1 MANIILLDE
10 LTVNQIAA
18 GEVVER
24 PVSVVKE
31 LVENSLDAGAGRI
44 IVDLEEGG
52 LSSITVVDDGCAMNE
67 EDLLLAFERH
77 ATSKIR
83 SVSDLSRIGTLGF
96 RGEAIPSI
104 AAISRMF
111 FTTRLPQAINGTR
124 AEVEGGALVAVV
136 PAGCPPGSTVVVK
149 DLFFN
154 TPVRKKTMKSHS
166 FEGSL
171 CGETISRLALTRPDV
186 SFELRTNGRRV
197 FYSTGSGSLLDTLI
211 SVYGAQQAREMI
223 PVDAAASGTR
233 VKGFTSKPAL
243 SRSSRNH
250 ITTIINGRYVQCAAV
265 KGAVEEAYRTLLPRG
280 RSPVAVLEL
289 TVAPEL
295 LDVNVHPAKLE
306 VRLLEEKEVAALVIR
321 SIKDALR
328 VRTTVPSLNIY
339 QTADGGRKEN
349 RHSPPVSG
357 SKINNAYNQQVKAE
371 FDLKKKELNIG
382 SKEETQPMIN
392 HFESC
397 ATEFANDV
405 AAEEKNDYVSTQ
417 NKLPVLNVLAWLKPT
432 FILAGGDDG
441 LYLIDQH
448 AAHERVLY
456 EECLA
461 HEMEKPV
468 QCLLLPA
475 TLELDYREVSILSE
489 RMIWFNE
496 AGFLIEH
503 FGGNTFLLRGVP
515 SHLPESQAREF
526 LLNMLDYF
534 RERGPGA
541 SRIEFFNHFASAIA
555 CRNAVKAGER
565 LSHSSMEAL
574 LDKLARTENPFTC
587 PHGRPTIINLSYED
601 LEKKFK
607 R

>member
-10 LTVNQIAA
+10 LTINQIAA

-52 LSSITVVDDGCAMNE
+52 LSSITVVDDGCGMSE

-104 AAISRMF
+104 SAISRMF

-136 PAGCPPGSTVVVK
+136 PAGCPPGSTVLVK

-154 TPVRKKTMKSHS
+154 TPVRKKTMKSPS

-186 SFELRTNGRRV
+186 SFELRANSRRV

-233 VKGFTSKPAL
+233 VKGFAAKPAL

-265 KGAVEEAYRTLLPRG
+265 KNAVEEAYRTLLPRG

-306 VRLLEEKEVAALVIR
+306 VRLLEEGEVVALVTR
-321 SIKDALR
+321 SLRDALR
-328 VRTTVPSLNIY
+328 IRTTIPSLNIY
-339 QTADGGRKEN
+339 QTAAGGRKEN
-349 RHSPPVSG
+349 RRSLPVSG
-357 SKINNAYNQQVKAE
+357 SKINNEYNQQVKAE
-371 FDLKKKELNIG
+371 FDLKKEELNIG
-382 SKEETQPMIN
+382 LKEETQPMIN
-392 HFESC
+392 HSESI
-397 ATEFANDV
+397 TMELANDA
-405 AAEEKNDYVSTQ
+405 AAEENNDYVSTQ
-417 NKLPVLNVLAWLKPT
+417 NKLPGLNVLAWLKPT

-468 QCLLLPA
+468 QCLLLPV
-475 TLELDYREVSILSE
+475 TLELDYREVAILSE
-489 RMIWFNE
+489 RMLWFNE

-515 SHLPESQAREF
+515 PHFPEGQARKF
-526 LLNMLDYF
+526 LLDMLDYF

-541 SRIEFFNHFASAIA
+541 SRIEFFNHLAAAIA

-565 LSHSSMEAL
+565 LSQSSMEAL
-574 LDKLARTENPFTC
+574 LDRLARTENPFTC

>member
-1 MANIILLDE
+1 MAKIILLDE

-24 PVSVVKE
+24 PVSVLKE

-52 LSSITVVDDGCAMNE
+52 LSSITVVDDGCGMNE

-111 FTTRLPQAINGTR
+111 FTTRLPQVINGTR
-124 AEVEGGALVAVV
+124 AEVAGSELVAVV

-154 TPVRKKTMKSHS
+154 TPVRKKTMKSPS

-223 PVDAAASGTR
+223 PVDTAASGI
-233 VKGFTSKPAL
+233 VIKGFTAKPAL

-265 KGAVEEAYRTLLPRG
+265 KGAVEEAYRALLPRG
-280 RSPVAVLEL
+280 RSPVAVLAM

-306 VRLLEEKEVAALVIR
+306 VRLLEEKDVAALVTR
-321 SIKDALR
+321 SLKDALLIR
-328 VRTTVPSLNIY
+328 ATIPSVNIY
-339 QTADGGRKEN
+339 QTPDGGRKEN
-349 RHSPPVSG
+349 RHALPLSG
-357 SKINNAYNQQVKAE
+357 PKINEYKQQVEKE
-371 FDLKKKELNIG
+371 FDLKKKELGIG
-382 SKEETQPMIN
+382 LKEETQLLVNNFKSFAM
-392 HFESC
+392 
-397 ATEFANDV
+397 EFANDA

-417 NKLPVLNVLAWLKPT
+417 NKLPFLNVLAWLKPT

-456 EECLA
+456 EECFA
-461 HEMEKPV
+461 TEMEKPV
-468 QCLLLPA
+468 QCLLLPL
-475 TLELDYREVSILSE
+475 TLELDYREVAILSE
-489 RMIWFNE
+489 RIIWFNE

-515 SHLPESQAREF
+515 PHLPESQAKEF
-526 LLNMLDYF
+526 LLDMLDYF

-541 SRIEFFNHFASAIA
+541 SRIDFSNHLASSIA

-574 LDKLARTENPFTC
+574 LDRLARTENPFTC

-601 LEKKFK
+601 LAKKFK

>member
-10 LTVNQIAA
+10 LTINKIAA

-52 LSSITVVDDGCAMNE
+52 LLSITVVDDGCGMSE

-104 AAISRMF
+104 SAISRMF

-154 TPVRKKTMKSHS
+154 TPVRKKTMKSPS

-197 FYSTGSGSLLDTLI
+197 FYSTGAGSLLDTLV

-223 PVDAAASGTR
+223 PVDAAVSGTR
-233 VKGFTSKPAL
+233 VKGFTAKPAL
-243 SRSSRNH
+243 SRSSRNY

-306 VRLLEEKEVAALVIR
+306 VRLLEEGEVVALVTR
-321 SIKDALR
+321 SLKDALR
-328 VRTTVPSLNIY
+328 IRTTIPSLNIY
-339 QTADGGRKEN
+339 QTAASGRKEN
-349 RHSPPVSG
+349 R
-357 SKINNAYNQQVKAE
+357 NNEYEQQVKVE
-371 FDLKKKELNIG
+371 FDLKKEELNV
-382 SKEETQPMIN
+382 SLKEESQPMVN
-392 HFESC
+392 HLESI
-397 ATEFANDV
+397 ELPND
-405 AAEEKNDYVSTQ
+405 AAQEKNDCVSTQ

-461 HEMEKPV
+461 NEMEKPV
-468 QCLLLPA
+468 QCLLLPV
-475 TLELDYREVSILSE
+475 TLELDYREVAILSE
-489 RMIWFNE
+489 RIIWFNE

-515 SHLPESQAREF
+515 PHFPESQAKEF
-526 LLNMLDYF
+526 LLDMLDYF

-541 SRIEFFNHFASAIA
+541 SRIEFFNHLASAIA

-565 LSHSSMEAL
+565 LTQSSMEAL
-574 LDKLARTENPFTC
+574 LDRLARTENPFTC
-587 PHGRPTIINLSYED
+587 PHGRPTIITLSYED
-601 LEKKFK
+601 LEKRFK

>member
-1 MANIILLDE
+1 LSNIILLDE
-10 LTVNQIAA
+10 LTINQIAA

-52 LSSITVVDDGCAMNE
+52 LSSITVVDDGCGMSE

-104 AAISRMF
+104 SAISRMF

-124 AEVEGGALVAVV
+124 AGVEGGALVAVI

-149 DLFFN
+149 ELFFN
-154 TPVRKKTMKSHS
+154 TPVRKKTMKSPS

-186 SFELRTNGRRV
+186 SFELRTNGRRA
-197 FYSTGSGSLLDTLI
+197 FYSTGAGSLLDTLV

-223 PVDAAASGTR
+223 PVDAAARGTR
-233 VKGFTSKPAL
+233 VKGFTARPAL
-243 SRSSRNH
+243 SRSSRSH

-306 VRLLEEKEVAALVIR
+306 VRLLEEGEVVALVTR
-321 SIKDALR
+321 SLKDALR
-328 VRTTVPSLNIY
+328 IRTTIPSLNIY
-339 QTADGGRKEN
+339 QTAAGGRKEN
-349 RHSPPVSG
+349 R
-357 SKINNAYNQQVKAE
+357 NNEYKQQVKAE
-371 FDLKKKELNIG
+371 FGLKKEELNIG
-382 SKEETQPMIN
+382 LKEESQPMVN
-392 HFESC
+392 HFESI
-397 ATEFANDV
+397 ELPNDAV
-405 AAEEKNDYVSTQ
+405 GENNDCVSTQ

-432 FILAGGDDG
+432 FILAGGEDG

-461 HEMEKPV
+461 TEMEKPV
-468 QCLLLPA
+468 QCLLLPV
-475 TLELDYREVSILSE
+475 TLELDYREVAILSE
-489 RMIWFNE
+489 RIIWFNE

-515 SHLPESQAREF
+515 PHFPESQAKEF
-526 LLNMLDYF
+526 LLDMLDYF
-534 RERGPGA
+534 QERGPGA
-541 SRIEFFNHFASAIA
+541 SRIEFFNHLASAIA

-565 LSHSSMEAL
+565 LTQSSMEAL
-574 LDKLARTENPFTC
+574 LDRLARTENPFTC

-601 LEKKFK
+601 LEKRFK

>member
-1 MANIILLDE
+1 MAKIILLDE
-10 LTVNQIAA
+10 LTINQIAA

-44 IVDLEEGG
+44 IVELEEGG
-52 LSSITVVDDGCAMNE
+52 LSSITVVDDGSGMSE

-96 RGEAIPSI
+96 RGEAVPSI

-111 FTTRLPQAINGTR
+111 FTTRVPQAINGTR
-124 AEVEGGALVAVV
+124 AEMEGGALVNVV
-136 PAGCPPGSTVVVK
+136 SAGCPPGSTVVVK

-154 TPVRKKTMKSHS
+154 TPVRKKTMKSPS
-166 FEGSL
+166 FEVSL

-186 SFELRTNGRRV
+186 SFELRANGRRV

-233 VKGFTSKPAL
+233 VKGFTAKPAL

-306 VRLLEEKEVAALVIR
+306 VRLLEEKEVAALVTR
-321 SIKDALR
+321 SLKDALR
-328 VRTTVPSLNIY
+328 IRTTIPSLNIY
-339 QTADGGRKEN
+339 QTAAGGRKEN
-349 RHSPPVSG
+349 R
-357 SKINNAYNQQVKAE
+357 NNEYKQQVKVE
-371 FDLKKKELNIG
+371 FDQKKEELNIG
-382 SKEETQPMIN
+382 LKEESQPIVD
-392 HFESC
+392 HFESI
-397 ATEFANDV
+397 AMELPNDA
-405 AAEEKNDYVSTQ
+405 AAEEKNDCVSTQ

-461 HEMEKPV
+461 NEMEKPV
-468 QCLLLPA
+468 QYLLLPE
-475 TLELDYREVSILSE
+475 TLELDYREVAILSE
-489 RMIWFNE
+489 RIIWFNE

-503 FGGNTFLLRGVP
+503 FGGNAFLIRGVP
-515 SHLPESQAREF
+515 PHFPESQAKEF

-541 SRIEFFNHFASAIA
+541 SQIEFFNHIASVIA

-565 LSHSSMEAL
+565 LSQSSMEAL
-574 LDKLARTENPFTC
+574 LDRLTRTENPFTC

-601 LEKKFK
+601 LEKRFK